1 MKRRAWLVAA
11 VAALVLA
18 APAVAAVPR
27 GNLLQNAG
35 AEDQSMAHWSGT
47 VLPFNYGFENYPSR
61 AVGDQYTGG
70 CYFFS
75 SGSHVASNASSSQS
89 VDLHNVPE
97 IVGGNVVATLSGYL
111 GGFEAQEDNARVQVD
126 FLDHDGGAV
135 GNPIVIGPVT
145 ASDRGGKT
153 NLLHRLAGGTV
164 PTRATAARVTII
176 LTNVSGGATDGYAD
190 NLSFS
195 LDGSAGTAPAT
206 SCLPDRDRDG
216 YSIAVD
222 CNDVSPLV
230 HPGAADVP
238 DDGIDQ
244 DCSGADAVNL
254 DREGDGYNRPQDCN
268 DQNPTVHPN
277 AVDTPG
283 DRIDQNC
290 NFADAKFP
298 HLSARVGL
306 SWTKSGR
313 GTRVKSLKVRKVP
326 AGAAVRVTCK
336 GKRCAFRRK
345 ALKLKKGTAN
355 AARFFKGRFLGKGT
369 VVVVV
374 ISQAGHVGQATRYTF
389 RKPTKDPLRKD
400 LCTSPGSVAPRS
412 CSGL

>member
-1 MKRRAWLVAA
+1 MRRAWILAG

-47 VLPFNYGFENYPSR
+47 VLPLNYGFENYPSR
-61 AVGDQYTGG
+61 AIGDQYTGG

-75 SGSHVASNASSSQS
+75 TGAHIVSNASSSQL
-89 VDLHNVPE
+89 VDLRKVTE
-97 IVGGNVVATLSGYL
+97 IAGGNVVATLSGYL
-111 GGFEAQEDNARVQVD
+111 GGFEAQEDNARAQVD
-126 FLDHDGGAV
+126 FFDHDGMGV
-135 GNPIVIGPVT
+135 GNTIVIGPVT

-153 NLLHRLAGGTV
+153 NLLRRLASGTV
-164 PTRATAARVTII
+164 PKEATAAHVTVV

-206 SCLPDRDRDG
+206 ACLPDRDRDG

-222 CNDVSPLV
+222 CNDANPLV
-230 HPGAADVP
+230 HPGAADRP

-254 DREGDGYNRPQDCN
+254 DRDGDGYNRPQDCN
-268 DQNPTVHPN
+268 DQNASVHPN
-277 AVDTPG
+277 AVDTPRDG
-283 DRIDQNC
+283 IDQNC

-298 HLSARVGL
+298 HLSARVVMVW
-306 SWTKSGR
+306 SFGR
-313 GTRVKSLKVRKVP
+313 GTRVDSLKIRKVP
-326 AGAAVRVTCK
+326 AGAALRVTCK
-336 GKRCAFRRK
+336 GKRCAFSRK
-345 ALKLKKGTAN
+345 ALKHKKGAAN
-355 AARFFKGRFLGKGT
+355 AGRLFKGRFLGKGT

-374 ISQAGHVGQATRYTF
+374 ISQAGHVGQAVRYTI
-389 RKPTKDPLRKD
+389 RKPGKRPLRKY